1 MLKRVLGFVLAS
13 AFSAAVVA
21 APPASAQYMQAVPV
35 QPEKKLT
42 PQQEKLKKCG
52 AEWQEMK
59 KQGNPQG
66 LTWAAYRRDCLRR
79 S

>member
-1 MLKRVLGFVLAS
+1 MRRRVLAFVLAG
-13 AFSAAVVA
+13 AFAAAVA
-21 APPASAQYMQAVPV
+21 APPSSAQYVQEAPG

-59 KQGNPQG
+59 KQGKTQG
-66 LTWAAYRRDCLRR
+66 LTWAAFRRECLKRT
-79 S
+79 

>member
-1 MLKRVLGFVLAS
+1 MLKRVLAIVLA
-13 AFSAAVVA
+13 AACGAAVA
-21 APPASAQYMQAVPV
+21 ALPASAQYMQAVPL

-59 KQGNPQG
+59 RQGKTEG
-66 LTWAAYRRDCLRR
+66 VTWAAYRRDCLKK